1 MPKKQKVVLT
11 KKVPFHQS
19 REISESIWNLHNE
32 MRWCFNKGVKMAFD
46 NENLSR
52 FDAQKIL
59 TVLRSEIEW
68 GRGVATMQRA
78 NLINGLKS
86 IRLAQSNRK
95 KLGLP
100 EIKSPNEYFR
110 NKQYGRQPAIFSY
123 QSLVVKDGTINV
135 GFAKLR
141 LKTHEYDWMK
151 CLSYQI
157 VEATKRINKYTKPKN
172 RTYAIY
178 LQFEHVPVLR
188 TAGNAIGIDLGV
200 TNMMGVATL
209 EEQTAFN
216 VKMPNRCKRHKND
229 EISQLQS
236 KLSKVKKGGRRHG
249 EITRKM
255 KRLRGKQVNS
265 QNDCIRNT
273 VKQVCGGASL
283 VAIEDLDINSMTS
296 KKRQYHASMKASKTK
311 ASKTKDAGKTTKT
324 CETKAAK
331 QQKKRKPGLKGRNR
345 SIYYSSMGKIKD
357 WIIHFCKKHGI
368 ELHKVYPR
376 YTSQACHECG
386 LIDKRSRS
394 GEKFH
399 CISCGMEF
407 HADENAAIVILLRM
421 LRRIYKVV
429 GKIIVKQKGGTVG
442 LNGPVWKEKTNPI
455 RFQEGRK
462 GTNPDVPIE
471 WPEESDVPSVPSDML
486 LKKHVS
492 VAI

>member
-1 MPKKQKVVLT
+1 M
-11 KKVPFHQS
+11 
-19 REISESIWNLHNE
+19 
-32 MRWCFNKGVKMAFD
+32 
-46 NENLSR
+46 
-52 FDAQKIL
+52 KIL

-78 NLINGLKS
+78 NLINGFKS
-86 IRLAQSNRK
+86 IRLAQSNRR
-95 KLGLP
+95 KLNLP

-110 NKQYGRQPAIFSY
+110 NKQYGRQPAVSSY
-123 QSLVVKDGTINV
+123 QGLVIQDGVINV

-141 LKTHEYDWMK
+141 LKAHDYDGMK

-157 VEATKRINKYTKPKN
+157 VETTKRINKYTKPKS

-178 LQFEHVPVLR
+178 LQFEHVPVPR
-188 TAGNAIGIDLGV
+188 TWGNAIGIDLGV
-200 TNMMGVATL
+200 TNMISVATL

-216 VKMPNRCKRHKND
+216 VKMPNGCKRHKND
-229 EISQLQS
+229 EISQLES

-249 EITRKM
+249 EIARKM
-255 KRLRGKQVNS
+255 KRLRDKQTNS
-265 QNDCIRNT
+265 RDDCIRNA
-273 VKQVCGGASL
+273 VKQVCGGAGL

-311 ASKTKDAGKTTKT
+311 DFGTQYAGKTAKT
-324 CETKAAK
+324 GETKLAR
-331 QQKKRKPGLKGRNR
+331 QQKRRKPGLKGRNR
-345 SIYYSSMGKIKD
+345 SVYYSSMGKIKD

-368 ELHKVYPR
+368 ELHKVFPR
-376 YTSQACHECG
+376 HTSQACHECG
-386 LIDKRSRS
+386 MIDKRSRS

-399 CISCGMEF
+399 CVSCGMEF

-421 LRRIYKVV
+421 LRMIHKVV
-429 GKIIVKQKGGTVG
+429 GKIIMKQKGGTVG
-442 LNGPVWKEKTNPI
+442 LNGPVWKEKTNLI

-471 WPEESDVPSVPSDML
+471 WPWGANVLPVSSDRL